1 MSDLTVAI
9 SDASFKAEVLDSAAV
24 VVVDFWAPWCG
35 PCRAIAPILEQLAAE
50 LAGKAKI
57 VKLNVDENSESASQ
71 MGVMNI
77 PTLIVFK
84 GGKEADRIV
93 GALPKDALRERIQK
107 HL

>member
-1 MSDLTVAI
+1 MSDLTPGI
-9 SDASFKAEVLDSAAV
+9 TDSSFKQEVLAAAGV

-35 PCRAIAPILEQLAAE
+35 PCRAIAPVLEQLAGE
-50 LAGKAKI
+50 LADQARI
-57 VKLNVDENSESASQ
+57 VKLNVDENSEVASQ